1 MSSAPAVLS
10 QDAFVVRSRP
20 NHWFDS
26 SLSLPSAC
34 ISSMISETRATN
46 DSVSCDALA
55 SIAAADRVQIQMN
68 PTGGTNLRCRI
79 ELAAAFLSHVL
90 IHAYEAAVANELNL
104 AVRRAQEIYG
114 QDGA

>member
-1 MSSAPAVLS
+1 MRQPPEAPRKVTRKIKGDRPTTIIPELRAIEFT
-10 QDAFVVRSRP
+10 DFAFQTVIE
-20 NHWFDS
+20 
-26 SLSLPSAC
+26 A
-34 ISSMISETRATN
+34 
-46 DSVSCDALA
+46 
-55 SIAAADRVQIQMN
+55 IAAADRVQIQMN